1 MLDAPAEDT
10 DPLGQGLDG
19 LMDNLMRELAPELNN
34 LGERMSGAL
43 SGMAPVLQDL
53 AVLGE
58 DLGNY
63 QTPERLENGDI
74 LIRRKAGAPPP
85 PPIGD
90 NLREFTTPDD
100 PSDKAPK
107 DKIPE
112 LIQRNPDLP
121 EYEL

>member
-1 MLDAPAEDT
+1 MQDT
-10 DPLGQGLDG
+10 PSDEGDPLAQGLDG
-19 LMDNLMRELAPELNN
+19 FMDNLFRELAPELDKF
-34 LGERMSGAL
+34 GENMSGAL
-43 SGMAPVLQDL
+43 SGLAPVLQDL

-58 DLGNY
+58 DLANY

-74 LIRRKAGAPPP
+74 LIRRKPGAPPP

-90 NLREFTTPDD
+90 DLRDFTSPDTQPDD
-100 PSDKAPK
+100 SPK